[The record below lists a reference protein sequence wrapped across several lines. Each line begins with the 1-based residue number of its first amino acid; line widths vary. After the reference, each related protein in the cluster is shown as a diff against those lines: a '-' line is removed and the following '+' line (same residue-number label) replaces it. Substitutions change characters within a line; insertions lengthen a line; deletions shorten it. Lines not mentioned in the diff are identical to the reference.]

1 MSGCVRATV
10 FEEYAQVSQPPLLP
24 VERVQVLNGDGLGDL
39 RQCQKICLRS
49 ACLCWVKGRQSNL
62 SRATK

>member
-10 FEEYAQVSQPPLLP
+10 SNEYAQVSQPPLLS
-24 VERVQVLNGDGLGDL
+24 VERAQVLNVDGLGDL

-49 ACLCWVKGRQSNL
+49 ACLCWVNGWQSNL
-62 SRATK
+62 SRGTK